1 MMTEK
6 RVLFVNGLP
15 ALYEGLKK
23 AGFEKQGRILIEDFL
38 RNTFI
43 LDISEKVDRFLNT
56 GIPPI
61 RADLKYFPIYSE
73 LLQAYV
79 NGLFYSTVM
88 LAGTLCERI
97 CFDILSMQKLQ
108 VNGRNLTEKQINHL
122 YEKDFSR
129 VNNLLYEWDLIEK
142 ETHDE
147 MFKIYEKRIKYVHPK
162 MKDID
167 PERDSLDMLKKVTK
181 VLVDEFVKKPAS

>member
-1 MMTEK
+1 MIEN
-6 RVLFVNGLP
+6 F
-15 ALYEGLKK
+15 LKTS
-23 AGFEKQGRILIEDFL
+23 F
-38 RNTFI
+38 NN
-43 LDISEKVDRFLNT
+43 DISKKVERFLNT

-97 CFDILSMQKLQ
+97 CFDILSLSKIQL
-108 VNGRNLTEKQINHL
+108 NGKDLTEEQLSHL

-129 VNNLLYEWDLIEK
+129 VNKLLLSWNLIEEDSYK
-142 ETHDE
+142 E
-147 MFKIYEKRIKYVHPK
+147 MFQIYQKRISYVHPK
-162 MKDID
+162 MKGIN
-167 PERDSLDMLKKVTK
+167 PERDSLDVLKKVTK
-181 VLVDEFVKKPAS
+181 VLVEEFVKKRRNGVD